1 MALLFPL
8 LYVSGE
14 RVLINQGNMSNL
26 LVDWLNSL
34 GLSRDIHS
42 FGNTFKDGYL
52 LGEILFKYNQ
62 QLDFDQFSE
71 KPTPIVVLNNFKLL
85 EPTFRRI
92 GVNFNARVAGDI
104 MKGDEKTTKTLLYE
118 LKMSLDRI
126 SRNSRQS
133 TNPML
138 WGTRN
143 DKVLSVVGNTRP
155 AYDSSVLNTFQIG
168 VRGVLENTNQVMMNH
183 VTQKFV
189 DREHDYMRNISVAE
203 SVDYE
208 ITTLNRLRA
217 KDIYKSRKEHEGEFA
232 EAWEALNLDQ
242 WRKNQKTAH
251 DRKVMVATIEKNI
264 QTQKDKKIEKLR
276 TQTRDYSYKS
286 MDNFDNKLET
296 MILPDEK
303 NDPKYASQK
312 SFIRTINA

>member
-1 MALLFPL
+1 
-8 LYVSGE
+8 
-14 RVLINQGNMSNL
+14 MSNL
-26 LVDWLNSL
+26 LLDWLTSL
-34 GLSRDIHS
+34 GLSREIHS
-42 FGNTFKDGYL
+42 FSNTFKDGYL
-52 LGEILFKYNQ
+52 IGEILAKYNQ

-71 KPTPIVVLNNFKLL
+71 KPTPLVILNNFKLL

-92 GVNFNARVAGDI
+92 GVNFNARVASDI
-104 MKGDEKTTKTLLYE
+104 MKGEEKTTKTLLYE

-133 TNPML
+133 TNPLL

-168 VRGVLENTNQVMMNH
+168 VRGVLENTNQVMMNE
-183 VTQKFV
+183 VTRKFV
-189 DREHDYMRNISVAE
+189 DREHDYVRNMSMVE
-203 SVDYE
+203 SIDYE

-232 EAWEALNLDQ
+232 EAWESLNLEQ
-242 WRKNQKTAH
+242 WRKNQKIAH
-251 DRKVMVATIEKNI
+251 DRKVLRETIEKNI
-264 QTQKDKKIEKLR
+264 QTQKVKQVEKIKSE
-276 TQTRDYSYKS
+276 TRNYSYKS
-286 MDNFDNKLET
+286 MDVFDNKLET

-303 NDPKYASQK
+303 NDPKYANQK
-312 SFIRTINA
+312 SFIRTINV